1 MAKKKKQKT
10 TSRTQDSFT
19 LPKSP
24 DYTDPRQLERMIRK
38 TFSQSVE
45 NLHRM
50 EKDRPNLTVAMDMDA
65 HRCKRRVQAT
75 ITYVPRIRELVKD
88 ICPNIPDLF
97 SVEEEWAY
105 INALPTAS
113 YDMQQDGM
121 YFSLGAAI
129 WMLDRIKENGKIREA
144 VRLLPRDDDSLE
156 DVYIP
161 DIYDPVHSEEVIR
174 SMVYAI
180 EHRNDDCLQ
189 PGQKKVKKNRSS
201 DPLERVIVDSFTIQR
216 QQHQDVPSR
225 ARFEA
230 LLSLIPPEQIKQAA
244 EHFETKLF
252 DWVECYYR
260 CRAVYCEKQ
269 QALEQRRRRFM
280 ADVDIRMKE
289 IDAKEKGP
297 QMGILHKTENPL
309 EQALLS
315 GGPTTQ
321 GHFDLI
327 ASEPFQLMQYFETE
341 SQKLDDDLNLL
352 SLEITRLA
360 YHSHRFGSYPYKRIE
375 RDYGEKI
382 ADIVSGF
389 TFCDPYKMCF
399 ALLYLMDSDSDL
411 GLPVFYSRL
420 PSVLLRHPQ

>member
-1 MAKKKKQKT
+1 
-10 TSRTQDSFT
+10 
-19 LPKSP
+19 
-24 DYTDPRQLERMIRK
+24 
-38 TFSQSVE
+38 
-45 NLHRM
+45 
-50 EKDRPNLTVAMDMDA
+50 
-65 HRCKRRVQAT
+65 
-75 ITYVPRIRELVKD
+75 
-88 ICPNIPDLF
+88 
-97 SVEEEWAY
+97 
-105 INALPTAS
+105 
-113 YDMQQDGM
+113 
-121 YFSLGAAI
+121 
-129 WMLDRIKENGKIREA
+129 
-144 VRLLPRDDDSLE
+144 
-156 DVYIP
+156 
-161 DIYDPVHSEEVIR
+161 
-174 SMVYAI
+174 
-180 EHRNDDCLQ
+180 
-189 PGQKKVKKNRSS
+189 
-201 DPLERVIVDSFTIQR
+201 
-216 QQHQDVPSR
+216 
-225 ARFEA
+225 
-230 LLSLIPPEQIKQAA
+230 
-244 EHFETKLF
+244 
-252 DWVECYYR
+252 
-260 CRAVYCEKQ
+260 
-269 QALEQRRRRFM
+269 M

-411 GLPVFYSRL
+411 PWLYYPGIVISENAGAMLPWFGEEYDEMEDAHWEEYYGDEPR
-420 PSVLLRHPQ
+420 SVAKAAKNVPELADWYPYNGVPRHRCSEYLFDQIRTVIFTQPVIELILVHNGPHFSLNHLIIPVKH